1 MHPLSLEQK
10 TLSFAQ
16 SWMIPHSSCDQDCP
30 RTAWHGRKPLQSDLI
45 TLNTDKCTPPGRS
58 VEAWKRPKQGEKRQ
72 FGENKEGRRKHW
84 KSKLLLVNT
93 LRDKHCI
100 HNTAGCHLK
109 NTFIQ
114 RIKTRSCTF

>member
-1 MHPLSLEQK
+1 MHLLSLEQK

-58 VEAWKRPKQGEKRQ
+58 VEAWKRPKWGKKAIWRKQ
-72 FGENKEGRRKHW
+72 RRK
-84 KSKLLLVNT
+84 KKT
-93 LRDKHCI
+93 LEKK
-100 HNTAGCHLK
+100 AVV
-109 NTFIQ
+109 
-114 RIKTRSCTF
+114 S